1 MREQMPKHFFVADEI
16 KKHPDK
22 ENKTIVLVITK
33 QGKSADV
40 ILPAGA
46 SLEVNNEIKG
56 MSKQRYK
63 AHWRKA
69 ALRTCVSNPDGALGY
84 RPDDRYFA
92 EKQIEVARLKKL
104 GIGNTLLHRCAPC
117 GEAS

>member
-1 MREQMPKHFFVADEI
+1 MPKHFFVAEEI

-22 ENKTIVLVITK
+22 ENKTIVLVIDK

-56 MSKQRYK
+56 MSKQRIQS
-63 AHWRKA
+63 
-69 ALRTCVSNPDGALGY
+69 ALEKSGIEKVRFIIRTVRWATVPMTVTSPKS
-84 RPDDRYFA
+84 R
-92 EKQIEVARLKKL
+92 
-104 GIGNTLLHRCAPC
+104 
-117 GEAS
+117 